1 VTGIKAVSHVAV
13 GVRSME
19 RSLPFYRDVLGLPVV
34 ADQEESFGDF
44 GGRRHAVY
52 LRWGDEADASFVVL
66 DEQLERPQHGEPS
79 EIFSI
84 GVHHY
89 GFWVDD
95 VEAIAARARAAGV
108 ELMVEPS
115 VGDTWLYGE
124 PAGGKVKVAFLRD
137 PDGNVVQLD
146 ERMT

>member
-1 VTGIKAVSHVAV
+1 MGTRAISHVAI

-19 RSLPFYRDVLGLPVV
+19 QSLPFYRDVVGLPVA

-52 LRWGDEADASFVVL
+52 LRWGTGPDASFVVL
-66 DEQLERPQHGEPS
+66 DEQLERPQHGEPA
-79 EIFSI
+79 ELFSI
-84 GVHHY
+84 GMHHF

-95 VEAIAARARAAGV
+95 VEAIAGRARDAGV
-108 ELMVEPS
+108 ELIVEPS
-115 VGDTWLYGE
+115 IGDTWLYGE
-124 PAGGKVKVAFLRD
+124 PSGGKVKTAFLRD

-146 ERMT
+146 ERIE